1 MSKFREPPT
10 SDPNTKGDA
19 TVVPFPMSDPGAG
32 PMTSSAALE
41 RRRAELKRLDDELDV
56 FSSLAIKEMQ
66 LRGRYRDLLETL
78 DLVERM
84 DPVPDDWRARL
95 EGRDLPDPAAFGD
108 DGEDDPEDDE
118 DDEDEDQDDADL

>member
-19 TVVPFPMSDPGAG
+19 TVVPFPMSGPGAG
-32 PMTSSAALE
+32 PMSSAAALE
-41 RRRAELKRLDDELDV
+41 RRKAELKRLDDELDV

-84 DPVPDDWRARL
+84 DPVPDDWRAKL
-95 EGRDLPDPAAFGD
+95 EGRDLLNPAAFGD
-108 DGEDDPEDDE
+108 DGKDIP
-118 DDEDEDQDDADL
+118 DEDQDEGDEEDDDDL